1 MHDHVIAG
9 SLPQQRERDAPKCSL
24 AVAQPGTLQALQP
37 DGTENLIDDAHIRV
51 EHKTPDNTYNG
62 QRNDV
67 REIENRAIQD
77 HFFQLALVQNECQH
91 QTTENCDN
99 GNDRHQLGRVSKCL
113 NERFVVEHIDIVI
126 QPHKFVVKPQ
136 RGRIG
141 KRKI

>member
-1 MHDHVIAG
+1 M
-9 SLPQQRERDAPKCSL
+9 
-24 AVAQPGTLQALQP
+24 
-37 DGTENLIDDAHIRV
+37 TE
-51 EHKTPDNTYNG
+51 NTYNG

-126 QPHKFVVKPQ
+126 KPHKFVVKPQ